1 LNAVTNSLMSLLSLY
16 LFVLLLLNYV
26 LFMSNEVGGV
36 AAWHRTDCQALVV
49 GTKVVVQ
56 PVCRYTLIQGFLD
69 ISRTKQLAD
78 KL

>member
-1 LNAVTNSLMSLLSLY
+1 
-16 LFVLLLLNYV
+16 
-26 LFMSNEVGGV
+26 MSNEVGGV